1 MGKRTD
7 TSGKS
12 MTDYS
17 SYTKYF
23 IVVRDDS
30 GVEDDWK
37 IVFNVEDKKI
47 SKLWRKANIENF
59 LSDTEPYRNS
69 EKLLNKKFLFKG
81 LTKNIL
87 EDEFPKRNLEIMC
100 DEMNLC
106 IGIINE
112 YLNPLGYSHIDLNF
126 TKDKIIGDDGRD
138 LLNQIHHHFEVL
150 TGQVWS
156 PSEWL
161 VKIIPD
167 NYNSIRGL
175 AIKIVWAVLDINH
188 ICHEIEAALDN
199 LLTPGAPGGTSNF
212 IGLGYS
218 IQTHRGDQNNIHSK
232 TYEMGIEHYEEY
244 EKTLDWG
251 TIFPYYSQRGK
262 TPLEAFHDGDNY
274 IDDNNITA
282 ERFINGETNISFR
295 GLDKFSES
303 PENTLDQIYEETGFY
318 DWLRKNGKDPN
329 DPTLAIGYCKMAE
342 IDYDFHGI
350 VDTSEKNKFMEKLKK
365 YNNIVEVGYADNDM
379 NTMISKRYD
388 YTWYEQLDW
397 IFEAA
402 GIEKKDPLEERLEE
416 LRQQDPFIYD

>member
-1 MGKRTD
+1 MGKGTD
-7 TSGKS
+7 TSGES

-17 SYTKYF
+17 SYKKYF

-37 IVFNVEDKKI
+37 IVFNVEDKKTAA
-47 SKLWRKANIENF
+47 LWRQANIENF

-69 EKLLNKKFLFKG
+69 ERLLNKKFLFKG

-87 EDEFPKRNLEIMC
+87 EDEFPKRNFEIMC

-112 YLNPLGYSHIDLNF
+112 YLNPLGYPHIDLNF
-126 TKDKIIGDDGRD
+126 TKDNILSDDGRD

-150 TGQVWS
+150 TGQIWS

-175 AIKIVWAVLDINH
+175 AIKIVWAILEINH
-188 ICHEIEAALDN
+188 ICHEIEAALSN
-199 LLTPGAPGGTSNF
+199 STTSEF
-212 IGLGYS
+212 IGLAYPV
-218 IQTHRGDQNNIHSK
+218 QTHRGDQTNTHAK
-232 TYEMGIEHYEEY
+232 TYEMGIEHYKEY
-244 EKTLDWG
+244 EKKHLEWG
-251 TIFPYYSQRGK
+251 TIFPFYSQRGK
-262 TPLEAFHDGDNY
+262 TPIEAFHDGDNY

-295 GLDKFSES
+295 GADKFTDPPKSS
-303 PENTLDQIYEETGFY
+303 IDQLHEDSGFY

-329 DPTLAIGYCKMAE
+329 DPTLAIGFCRMAE